1 MLSVATVAVVAG
13 IQVSPRATDGGVGP
27 DPAPPY
33 NPRMRFLALFLLL
46 ALVTGCATPRPEIL
60 SKTESYPA
68 GTNVDILLEPP
79 TRAHKTFAL
88 LEDRS
93 GGTPEEINQRLA
105 DVGRELGADAIVIS
119 EVKTESATDWIM
131 VGTSYYFRRGGV
143 GIGYQPVQRNYRS
156 VRAKA
161 IKYQ

>member
-1 MLSVATVAVVAG
+1 MISAATAARSG
-13 IQVSPRATDGGVGP
+13 KFGRDS
-27 DPAPPY
+27 APPY
-33 NPRMRFLALFLLL
+33 NPGMRFLALFFLL
-46 ALVTGCATPRPEIL
+46 ALATGCATPRPDIL
-60 SKTESYPA
+60 SKTETYPA
-68 GTNVDILLEPP
+68 TANVDILLEPP

-119 EVKTESATDWIM
+119 EVKTESTTDWVM
-131 VGTSYYFRRGGV
+131 VGTSYYFRRGGI

-161 IKYQ
+161 LKYTDK